1 MDVVKRKVY
10 EFFIYSSKKKARDV
24 TKIYIFYTFC

>member
-10 EFFIYSSKKKARDV
+10 EFIYLQLKKKARDV
-24 TKIYIFYTFC
+24 TKTYTF

>member
-10 EFFIYSSKKKARDV
+10 GFIYLQLKKKVRDV
-24 TKIYIFYTFC
+24 TKIYTF

>member
-10 EFFIYSSKKKARDV
+10 KFIYLQLKKKARDV
-24 TKIYIFYTFC
+24 TKIYTF

>member
-10 EFFIYSSKKKARDV
+10 EFIYLQLKKKARDV
-24 TKIYIFYTFC
+24 TKIYTF